1 MMRWKPSLK
10 KDSCNAVRVAQLGG
24 AIIAYLL
31 VNVELAEDLGGVKQV
46 SVVDDPTILLV
57 RRRYKKRIANVLLD
71 VPGQERQVED
81 QRDPVSVDEEEEGQ
95 ETVNGGLGD
104 DVGVESVA
112 EINGVDVI
120 AVENRVSS

>member
-1 MMRWKPSLK
+1 MK
-10 KDSCNAVRVAQLGG
+10 KDSCNAVREAQLGG
-24 AIIAYLL
+24 AIVAYLL
-31 VNVELAEDLGGVKQV
+31 VNIELAEDLGGVEQV
-46 SVVDDPTILLV
+46 SVVDDPTIQLV
-57 RRRYKKRIANVLLD
+57 RRRYNKRIANVLLD
-71 VPGQERQVED
+71 IPGQERQVED

>member
-1 MMRWKPSLK
+1 MRWKPSLK
-10 KDSCNAVRVAQLGG
+10 KDSCNAVRVAQLCG

-31 VNVELAEDLGGVKQV
+31 VNVELAEDLGGVEQV

-57 RRRYKKRIANVLLD
+57 RRRYNKRIANVLLD

-120 AVENRVSS
+120 TVENRVSS

>member
-1 MMRWKPSLK
+1 MRWKPSLK
-10 KDSCNAVRVAQLGG
+10 KDSCNAVREEQLGG

-31 VNVELAEDLGGVKQV
+31 VNVELAEDLGGVEQV

-57 RRRYKKRIANVLLD
+57 RRRYSKRIANVLLD

-120 AVENRVSS
+120 AVENNISS